1 MNNKQKEKKP
11 REAELAKKSIA
22 AQYKD
27 KYNGT
32 PIIISANLPKMA
44 VGYAAVT
51 KEHIELFTYD
61 KTLKEAVSIGT
72 YRFDSYASVSTDH
85 FALKSIF
92 EFKGTNESFTFIP
105 TDKGKDIE
113 SLIRSNTTL
122 EITKLDRKWYQKIL
136 GFRSGKKWKM
146 VVACLGYLIILGTI
160 VNMFSGKDDSNQQ
173 KANKTVQTT
182 SAEEQKQQK
191 KEEEKQQ
198 EKEREELIKQA
209 QEEEK
214 AKAKEAKAV
223 AEEKTK
229 ETVKFNEEGKKMAL
243 EQVKQNP
250 LVRDAHI
257 EVNGKTIVMAVIVGT
272 AVNKEAAKEIGDNFV
287 RNLGAFS
294 GGKPPEKNYYGE
306 IFDNYDLQIGVG
318 TGPDNIIVQG
328 AKVTSAKKITW

>member
-1 MNNKQKEKKP
+1 MSDKQKEKKP
-11 REAELAKKSIA
+11 SESEIAKKSIA
-22 AQYKD
+22 AQYKN
-27 KYNGT
+27 KYSET
-32 PIIISANLPKMA
+32 PLIVSANLPKMT

-51 KEHIELFTYD
+51 KEHVELFTYD

-72 YRFDSYASVSTDH
+72 HKFDSYASVSVDH
-85 FALKSIF
+85 FALKSVF
-92 EFKGTNESFTFIP
+92 EFKGTNESFTFVP

-122 EITKLDRKWYQKIL
+122 EIIKLERKWYQKIL

-146 VVACLGYLIILGTI
+146 VVACLGYLLILGTI
-160 VNMFSGKDDSNQQ
+160 VNMFSGKNDNSQQ
-173 KANKTVQTT
+173 KANETIQTT
-182 SAEEQKQQK
+182 SAAEQKQQE
-191 KEEEKQQ
+191 KEEQKQQ

-209 QEEEK
+209 QEKEK
-214 AKAKEAKAV
+214 TKAV
-223 AEEKTK
+223 AKEKTK
-229 ETVKFNEEGKKMAL
+229 ETITVEFNEEGKKMAL

-250 LVRDAHI
+250 LVHDAHI
-257 EVNGKTIVMAVIVGT
+257 EVNGKTIVMAVIVGA

-294 GGKPPEKNYYGE
+294 GGKPPEKYYYGE